1 MSDLPEKIV
10 RFDAVRIEYG
20 KRKMCQCYSPHY
32 EIDYQNK
39 MVYCLDCGAI
49 VDPLEALMRIAKDTK
64 RWDDY
69 TQERL
74 EQRRQIMNYQPR
86 RVVIKK
92 LEKQYVKT
100 GETLYGQYVEILS
113 GLTMDDNIAFPYG
126 KDVKEGAKVELSENT
141 DNIIY

>member
-69 TQERL
+69 TQEML
-74 EQRRQIMNYQPR
+74 EQRRQIDAMLDRLNYKIAR
-86 RVVIKK
+86 YELAVETGK
-92 LEKQYVKT
+92 LTWDE
-100 GETLYGQYVEILS
+100 
-113 GLTMDDNIAFPYG
+113 
-126 KDVKEGAKVELSENT
+126 
-141 DNIIY
+141 